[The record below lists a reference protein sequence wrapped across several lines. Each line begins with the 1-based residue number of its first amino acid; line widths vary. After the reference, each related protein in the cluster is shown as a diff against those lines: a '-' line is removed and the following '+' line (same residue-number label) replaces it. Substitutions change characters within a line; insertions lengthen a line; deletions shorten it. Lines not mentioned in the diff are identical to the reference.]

1 MTQAADDNTDEH
13 PFYPPI
19 RPVLS
24 LFVFLNSFRN
34 ELLARQRAPIRR
46 RASATG
52 RLPRYVERNPRNG
65 KLAFRVYPGSPR
77 TPLPSNPTTPEFR
90 RAYNAALVDA
100 IASEKDERISK
111 RSRGG

>member
-1 MTQAADDNTDEH
+1 M
-13 PFYPPI
+13 
-19 RPVLS
+19 
-24 LFVFLNSFRN
+24 
-34 ELLARQRAPIRR
+34 
-46 RASATG
+46 
-52 RLPRYVERNPRNG
+52 
-65 KLAFRVYPGSPR
+65 YPGSPR